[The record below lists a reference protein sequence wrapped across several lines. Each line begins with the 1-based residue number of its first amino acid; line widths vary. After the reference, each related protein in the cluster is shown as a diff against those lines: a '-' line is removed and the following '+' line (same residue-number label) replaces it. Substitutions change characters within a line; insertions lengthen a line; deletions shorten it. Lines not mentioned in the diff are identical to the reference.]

1 MGGYCGGTVAY
12 ESRQP
17 DTEQDGDRTC
27 VHRTNQAADIT
38 LHTSL
43 VTLSLITRAEFALT
57 LPAIYNP
64 ARLYSVQALSSV
76 AIHEIDVGGDR
87 RVPMRDYNT
96 DMTPRP
102 PIHQVPGW
110 GTPPSAWSLLR
121 VSGTIL
127 ACALFTACPPDNT
140 PLIEENERLKKQN
153 VKQETMMAT
162 IQDGNRILQEQIDR
176 LNQELRDNEQVF
188 AERIDRAQQ
197 TGQSLSTENHN
208 LLKQIQTLTKDNQKL
223 KQVYE
228 KLKAENTKHKGDAQW
243 LRKQREI
250 FRQSLQANTQ
260 TAKTQRFPYPLRDVI
275 KATSQALAQHGYMV
289 LAKMA
294 TDTKAVF
301 VTERKTAPSSSI
313 ESRGY
318 RNQYLVE
325 LTAQSTN
332 QTALKIRSQYEKM
345 RQAEPILDT
354 DSEEVSDLEQQFI
367 QAIHQ
372 RLDQPRSKA
381 KSKATNK

>member
-1 MGGYCGGTVAY
+1 M
-12 ESRQP
+12 
-17 DTEQDGDRTC
+17 
-27 VHRTNQAADIT
+27 
-38 LHTSL
+38 
-43 VTLSLITRAEFALT
+43 
-57 LPAIYNP
+57 
-64 ARLYSVQALSSV
+64 
-76 AIHEIDVGGDR
+76 DVGGDR

-102 PIHQVPGW
+102 PVHQVPGW
-110 GTPPSAWSLLR
+110 GTPPPACSLLR
-121 VSGTIL
+121 VSGMIL
-127 ACALFTACPPDNT
+127 ACALLTACPPDNT

-153 VKQETMMAT
+153 TKQETMMAT
-162 IQDGNRILQEQIDR
+162 IQDGNRVLQEQIDR
-176 LNQELRDNEQVF
+176 LNQELRDNEQAS
-188 AERIDRAQQ
+188 AEQLERAQQ

-223 KQVYE
+223 KREYE
-228 KLKAENTKHKGDAQW
+228 KLKVENTKHKGDAQW
-243 LRKQREI
+243 LRKQRDI
-250 FRQSLQANTQ
+250 FRKSLQANTQ

-275 KATSQALAQHGYMV
+275 KATSQALAQHGYIV

-301 VTERKTAPSSSI
+301 VTERKTSPSSSI
-313 ESRGY
+313 ASRGY

-345 RQAEPILDT
+345 RQEEPILDT
-354 DSEEVSDLEQQFI
+354 DSEAVSDLEQQFI

-381 KSKATNK
+381 KSKAANK